1 MAVIYLMASASF
13 NKDEIY
19 FKIGYTSN
27 LLNRLIP
34 YITHNPS
41 AKLLQTVTVYGKTK
55 RQLETAIHN
64 EIEELG
70 LEFKIDERSGIAT
83 EWFAVNVNSQFL
95 NDIKTNGLQV
105 FKNCENRKS
114 IINYDLIWWGH
125 NLYLIG

>member
-13 NKDEIY
+13 NKNEIY

-41 AKLLQTVTVYGKTK
+41 AKFLQTVTVYGKTK

-70 LEFKIDERSGIAT
+70 LEFKIDERSGIVT
-83 EWFAVNVNSQFL
+83 EWFAVNVNSQFF
-95 NDIKTNGLQV
+95 NDIKMNRLQV
-105 FKNCENRKS
+105 FKNCKNRKS
-114 IINYDLIWWGH
+114 IINYDLI
-125 NLYLIG
+125 